1 MVRWFVDLAAA
12 AHRADFWSRLCFIGL
27 SAIVA
32 TCSAYGFFTAY
43 DVWAGMTV
51 ASAGGVA
58 LAALC
63 AISQFCSLNLSHQAR
78 RREGRDRA
86 LCLVL
91 MVVCGGWSAYGLH
104 HFWDV
109 VQLASSSAAGQSYV
123 PVRSFDDID
132 GPALLMIVICVAIA
146 FVEPLTFWV
155 LGGTPAPRQLE
166 AANVERLDPSRRRAG
181 RRAAT
186 AVMAAALAVGTLPSA
201 VSADAYSPRT
211 EPSQGASRAPRDNAR
226 DIGFA
231 DVERVSDRLHR
242 DGERVSFRRVA
253 EELGTS
259 RSKIERVLKAA
270 GVSMPE
276 RWPPSRSNTFNNG
289 S

>member
-1 MVRWFVDLAAA
+1 MIRWFTDLSATL
-12 AHRADFWSRLCFIGL
+12 HRWDFWSRLCFIGL

-91 MVVCGGWSAYGLH
+91 MIVCGGWSAYGLH

-109 VQLASSSAAGQSYV
+109 VQLAAASAAGQSYV

-132 GPALLMIVICVAIA
+132 GPALLMIIICVAIA

-155 LGGTPAPRQLE
+155 LGGTPAPRQLD

-181 RRAAT
+181 RRATT

-211 EPSQGASRAPRDNAR
+211 EPSQGASRAARDNVR
-226 DIGFA
+226 EIGFA
-231 DVERVSDRLHR
+231 DVERVSDRLHL
-242 DGERVSFRRVA
+242 DGERVSLRRVA
-253 EELGTS
+253 TELGTS
-259 RSKIERVLKAA
+259 KSKIERVLNAA

-276 RWPPSRSNTFNNG
+276 RWPPTRCLPFVT
-289 S
+289 

>member
-1 MVRWFVDLAAA
+1 MLTWLASLPAV

-43 DVWAGMTV
+43 DVWAGFTV

-109 VQLASSSAAGQSYV
+109 VQLAAAEASGQVYV
-123 PVRSFDDID
+123 PVRRLEDID
-132 GPALLMIVICVAIA
+132 GPAALMMTICVAIA

-155 LGGTPAPRQLE
+155 LGGTPAPRQE
-166 AANVERLDPSRRRAG
+166 QPSNVEQFDPARRRAG
-181 RRAAT
+181 RRASALAAT
-186 AVMAAALAVGTLPSA
+186 AIALGAVPLALPHEASGA
-201 VSADAYSPRT
+201 HP
-211 EPSQGASRAPRDNAR
+211 EPVQSASRPSRAATR
-226 DIGFA
+226 DIAFA
-231 DVERVSDRLHR
+231 DVERVSDRLQR
-242 DGERVSFRRVA
+242 DGARVSLRRIA
-253 EELGTS
+253 AELGTS
-259 RSKIERVLKAA
+259 KSKIERVLSTAR
-270 GVSMPE
+270 VSIAD
-276 RWPPSRSNTFNNG
+276 RWPPAVAA
-289 S
+289 